1 MFVIELI
8 KNFVLKGKSMQNS
21 ASSIYLEQGG
31 NVNRIINGQS
41 VQPLKDTLAVAGSQK
56 FEFTVTVDG
65 ITIHQDI
72 NGNFFLVQNGQYVPI
87 SLADLKKLD
96 AERFGGQL
104 PMRIEQELSK
114 PQEKP
119 NYALYVGVV
128 LVVILLLKG

>member
-1 MFVIELI
+1 
-8 KNFVLKGKSMQNS
+8 MQNS